1 MMQTSEHSDP
11 TRPQHPC
18 QSNPPAVRPLKRRL
32 AIIMIACVYPLVT
45 MLIYMIAPFT
55 QGWQIWHQT
64 LLLTPATVVSIV
76 FVINPLVIK
85 YFGRYINAA

>member
-1 MMQTSEHSDP
+1 
-11 TRPQHPC
+11 
-18 QSNPPAVRPLKRRL
+18 
-32 AIIMIACVYPLVT
+32 
-45 MLIYMIAPFT
+45 MLIYVIAPFT